1 MFRSSSARR
10 LCAGLLL
17 WVQLGPALAIPSAA
31 HAADAGKKP
40 LQTGQEFY
48 DQSRFDD
55 AISLLRDLVDHGQL
69 QGDEL
74 IKAREILARS
84 YVKKGYPIQAK
95 EMFKAILHQDPAY
108 RPDPIR
114 IPPDETRIFELAL
127 KEYDSEQASPTPPI
141 PTPTGTGSPGS
152 TGSEP
157 AAPAPRTTS
166 AAPAPKAIPL
176 KVESEHKKPLLS
188 QWWVWALG
196 AVVVGGGIAAAGGG
210 GGGNTTTPPPSSLP
224 NFPNPPGR

>member
-1 MFRSSSARR
+1 MFHASSSARR
-10 LCAGLLL
+10 LFAGLLL
-17 WVQLGPALAIPSAA
+17 WAQLAPALATPPVA
-31 HAADAGKKP
+31 HAQDAGKKP

-55 AISLLRDLVDHGQL
+55 AISLLRDLVDRGQL
-69 QGDEL
+69 TGDEL
-74 IKAREILARS
+74 TKAREILARS

-95 EMFKAILHQDPAY
+95 EMFKAILRQNPAY

-127 KEYDSEQASPTPPI
+127 KEYDAEVATPTPI
-141 PTPTGTGSPGS
+141 P
-152 TGSEP
+152 
-157 AAPAPRTTS
+157 APASTDGKGAEPTT
-166 AAPAPKAIPL
+166 PAPPTSSPPSGAPKSIPL
-176 KVESEHKKPLLS
+176 KIEPEHKKPLMS

-196 AVVVGGGIAAAGGG
+196 VAVVGGGIAAAGGG
-210 GGGNTTTPPPSSLP
+210 GGGETKPPPGADPLG